1 MTASAEPGVA
11 RPSFGKRVS
20 AVWLAIALA
29 PMLASEIVRL
39 GQSDPFAWI
48 AWDYAGRILALALLA
63 ALPAAR
69 AVAFK
74 PEKMRIAACEVALW
88 IASLVAFDHLVDH
101 ALNRYVSDLIP
112 GRLGGYPSGRGWLF
126 ALDLSVGLALVA
138 YSEEVIFR
146 RCLRKVL
153 ADRVGDN
160 AKMVIGA
167 ALMFAGF
174 HWWSGAGNIAAALSF
189 GVVAMLAYR
198 RIGALSPVVLAHY
211 LCDVLNFADGLSA

>member
-1 MTASAEPGVA
+1 MTVSAEPSAA
-11 RPSFGKRVS
+11 RPTLGDRTR
-20 AVWLAIALA
+20 AVWLAIAIA

-48 AWDYAGRILALALLA
+48 AWDYAGRIAALALLA
-63 ALPAAR
+63 ALPVAR
-69 AVAFK
+69 AVAFRR
-74 PEKMRIAACEVALW
+74 EEMRVGGWEVALW
-88 IASLVAFDHLVDH
+88 IAGLVAFDHLVDH
-101 ALNRYVSDLIP
+101 ALNDYVSELIP
-112 GRLGGYPSGRGWLF
+112 GRLGGYPSGHGWLF

-174 HWWSGAGNIAAALSF
+174 HWWTGAGNIAAALSF
-189 GVVAMLAYR
+189 GIAAMLAYR
-198 RIGALSPVVLAHY
+198 RIGALSPVALAHY
-211 LCDVLNFADGLSA
+211 LCDVSNFATA